1 MTVTDHKA
9 KDLQRF
15 YRWHA
20 RIYDATRWSFLFGRH
35 DLLKAVAKSKTP
47 QRILE
52 VGCGTGTTLRQ
63 MARLFPQAHLTG
75 VDLSSDMLARARRK
89 LAPWAARI
97 DLQQRIYSG
106 ASAAPFD
113 LIVFSYSLSMMNPGW
128 ENALLAARADLSAD
142 GVIAVVDFAD
152 SRSGMFRRWMAR
164 NHVRMEGHLLPVLHE
179 HFSVVQSEQR
189 RVYLGWW
196 RYLLFIGCAKL

>member
-20 RIYDATRWSFLFGRH
+20 SIYDATRWSFLFGRQG
-35 DLLKAVAKSKTP
+35 LLTTVAKSKTP

-89 LAPWAARI
+89 LAPWAERI
-97 DLQQRIYSG
+97 ELQQHIYSG
-106 ASAAPFD
+106 ASAEPFD

-128 ENALLAARADLSAD
+128 ENALLAARGDLSEG

-152 SRSGMFRRWMAR
+152 SRSAVFRRWMAR
-164 NHVRMEGHLLPVLHE
+164 NHVRMEGHLLPVLND
-179 HFSVVQSEQR
+179 HFHPMHSEQR

-196 RYLLFIGCAKL
+196 RYLMFIGGAK